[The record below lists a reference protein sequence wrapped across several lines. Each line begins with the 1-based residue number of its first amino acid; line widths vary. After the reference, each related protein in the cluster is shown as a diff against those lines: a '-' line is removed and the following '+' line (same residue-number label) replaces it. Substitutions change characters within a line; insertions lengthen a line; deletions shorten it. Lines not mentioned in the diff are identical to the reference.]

1 MSRIGSREEVYQG
14 LADRTSGGLTK
25 NDIICKIIA
34 GKTLYISSKKS
45 KIMKD
50 LLKKTKTN
58 HHPENN
64 NMQISHHNLPLTK
77 KNVSFSLTQN
87 KVVAY
92 NYEELAGINL
102 DQLRKEMELE
112 ENETSEPKEFTIETL
127 DDSELDNEL
136 NNLV

>member
-1 MSRIGSREEVYQG
+1 MSKIGSREEVFKG

-25 NDIICKIIA
+25 NDIICKTIG

-50 LLKKTKTN
+50 ILKKTKTN
-58 HHPENN
+58 PKIHQDN
-64 NMQISHHNLPLTK
+64 HNTPLTK
-77 KNVSFSLTQN
+77 KNISFSLNQN
-87 KVVAY
+87 KVVSY

-102 DQLRKEMELE
+102 DQLRKEMEQE
-112 ENETSEPKEFTIETL
+112 ENESQENKEFTIETI
-127 DDSELDNEL
+127 DDSELDNDL